1 MTVGAQADD
10 VLVITA
16 LTRHYGPVVALDDVS
31 FSVGRC
37 EIFGLLGPNGAGK
50 TTLLETVEGLR
61 PVESGSV
68 QVCGFDVT
76 TAPAEVLR
84 RIGVQ
89 LQGAE
94 YLESLKV
101 GQLLELFAD
110 LQGAPAGLDAVIA
123 RTHLGE
129 LLSRRP
135 QQLSGG
141 QRQRLG
147 LALAIVHEPELLILD
162 EPTSGLDPRARDQ
175 LKDIVRSLRAD
186 GTTVI
191 LSTHYLPDAED
202 LCDRLLV
209 LDRGRVAALGGM
221 RELIDDAG
229 SLDSFYL
236 DVTADD

>member
-1 MTVGAQADD
+1 LSGDD
-10 VLVITA
+10 ALVVRD
-16 LTRHYGPVVALDDVS
+16 LSRHYGQVLALDHVS
-31 FSVGRC
+31 FSVSRG
-37 EIFGLLGPNGAGK
+37 EVFGLLGPNGAGK

-68 QVCGFDVT
+68 EVCGFDVT
-76 TAPAEVLR
+76 RATPEVLR

-94 YLESLKV
+94 YLESLTV
-101 GQLLELFAD
+101 QQLLELFAD
-110 LQGAPAGLDAVIA
+110 LQGAPHGLAAVVS
-123 RTHLGE
+123 RTNLGE
-129 LLSRRP
+129 LLGRRP

-147 LALAIVHEPELLILD
+147 LALAIIHEPDLLILD

-175 LKDIVRSLRAD
+175 LKDIVRGLRDD

-191 LSTHYLPDAED
+191 LSTHYLPDAQD

-209 LDRGRVAALGGM
+209 LDRGRVVALGVLSD
-221 RELIDDAG
+221 LIAEAG
-229 SLDSFYL
+229 SLDRFYL